1 MREGDK
7 MQITISNYNNIRNL
21 DYEIEDSKIN
31 FLFGI
36 SGCGKSS
43 IAKALTKKSSEDNIP
58 YNTENIPFVEVN
70 QGSITFNEY
79 EMFDLDY
86 MKRVLIE
93 KQDGTDIYHIM
104 IGNNGELNALKEEYN
119 KYIESLLMQRENIFN
134 IKGKIDTLINDLKI
148 SYTRSNDYRN
158 GCIIKKITK
167 NLDENKLNYLKSKNY
182 SNKQVKWFSDGKNT
196 DSYKNGKCPF
206 CNKKLSDYRKSIID
220 KITIIDAKS
229 FEKINAQNAIFNLLN
244 IKEPNWMKKKEVDK
258 FNKQIRM
265 YYDLLPQFEILTQY
279 INVASKTN
287 IFLDKLEK
295 ITVTKEMRILYPEIA
310 NEMDNFNNKYSN
322 IRKKLG
328 KIKSETDKLLKKN
341 RERINDYLNI
351 LGIPYEFFETNIND
365 DQKNAEFIIRAK
377 NSKNTDMQKDRVNN
391 LSYGERNLIGLII
404 FLISHKED
412 YFLIIDDPASSYDEY
427 RRKVIF
433 DMLYKCKGENTTMLV
448 LSHDH
453 IFAKYAIYHFEKSKE
468 KRYDRLGTLE
478 KLYYNQTGKI
488 DYIETY
494 NETIIKPIKKDN
506 FDSMTNFI
514 KERLKELP
522 HEINYLVAI
531 NLRLYYEINKASR
544 YHKEVYGYLSQI
556 LHRKEKS
563 EIIESLEKVNKTEND
578 ILSAIKDDLKIDYDV
593 LENEYKLGINIDS
606 MTNFEKLIFARENCS
621 KNKLGKEIKNELN
634 NIVHMNM
641 AYAICLNP
649 YEFNY
654 FSKFVY
660 NYLKND
666 LNITFN

>member
-1 MREGDK
+1 

-310 NEMDNFNNKYSN
+310 KEMDNFNNKYSN

-412 YFLIIDDPASSYDEY
+412 DFLIIDDPASSYDEY

-593 LENEYKLGINIDS
+593 LDNEYKLGINIDS

-621 KNKLGKEIKNELN
+621 KNKLGKEIKKELN

>member
-70 QGSITFNEY
+70 QGGITFNEY

-310 NEMDNFNNKYSN
+310 KEMDNFNNKYSN

-412 YFLIIDDPASSYDEY
+412 DFLIIDDPASSYDEY

-593 LENEYKLGINIDS
+593 LDNEYKLGINIDS

>member
-412 YFLIIDDPASSYDEY
+412 DFLIIDDPASSYDEY

>member
-148 SYTRSNDYRN
+148 GYTRSNDYRN

-412 YFLIIDDPASSYDEY
+412 DFLIIDDPASSYDEY

-578 ILSAIKDDLKIDYDV
+578 ILFAIKDDLKIDYDV
-593 LENEYKLGINIDS
+593 LDNEYKLGINIDS

>member
-1 MREGDK
+1 

-58 YNTENIPFVEVN
+58 YNTENISFVEVN

-310 NEMDNFNNKYSN
+310 KEMDNFNNKYSN

-412 YFLIIDDPASSYDEY
+412 DFLIIDDPASSYDEY

-593 LENEYKLGINIDS
+593 LDNEYKLGINIDS

>member
-1 MREGDK
+1 

-220 KITIIDAKS
+220 KITIIEAKS

-310 NEMDNFNNKYSN
+310 KEMDNFNNKYSN

-412 YFLIIDDPASSYDEY
+412 DFLIIDDPASSYDEY

-506 FDSMTNFI
+506 FDSMTDFI

-593 LENEYKLGINIDS
+593 LDNEYKLGINIDS

>member
-1 MREGDK
+1 

-310 NEMDNFNNKYSN
+310 NEMNNFNNKYSN

-377 NSKNTDMQKDRVNN
+377 NSKNTDTQKDRVNN

-412 YFLIIDDPASSYDEY
+412 DFLIIDDPASSYDEY

-578 ILSAIKDDLKIDYDV
+578 ILFAIKDDLKIDYDV
-593 LENEYKLGINIDS
+593 LDNEYKLGINIDS

>member
-1 MREGDK
+1 

-158 GCIIKKITK
+158 GCIIKKIPK

-310 NEMDNFNNKYSN
+310 KEMDNFNNKYSN

-412 YFLIIDDPASSYDEY
+412 DFLIIDDPASSYDEY

-593 LENEYKLGINIDS
+593 LDNEYKLGINIDS

>member
-1 MREGDK
+1 

-365 DQKNAEFIIRAK
+365 DQKNAEFIIREK

-412 YFLIIDDPASSYDEY
+412 DFLIIDDPASSYDEY

-593 LENEYKLGINIDS
+593 LDNEYKLGINIDS

>member
-182 SNKQVKWFSDGKNT
+182 SNKQVNWFSDGKNT

-412 YFLIIDDPASSYDEY
+412 DFLIIDDPASSYDEY

-578 ILSAIKDDLKIDYDV
+578 ILFAIKDDLKIDYDV
-593 LENEYKLGINIDS
+593 LDNEYKLGINIDS

>member
-1 MREGDK
+1 

-134 IKGKIDTLINDLKI
+134 IKGKIDTLINYLKI

-412 YFLIIDDPASSYDEY
+412 DFLIIDDPASSYDEY

-593 LENEYKLGINIDS
+593 LDNEYKLGINIDS

>member
-1 MREGDK
+1 

>member
-1 MREGDK
+1 

-229 FEKINAQNAIFNLLN
+229 FAKINAQNAIFNLLN

-310 NEMDNFNNKYSN
+310 NEMNNFNNKYSN

-412 YFLIIDDPASSYDEY
+412 DFLIIDDPASSYDEY

-578 ILSAIKDDLKIDYDV
+578 ILFAIKDDLKIDYDV
-593 LENEYKLGINIDS
+593 LDNEYKLGINIDS

>member
-1 MREGDK
+1 

-244 IKEPNWMKKKEVDK
+244 IKEPNWMKKREVDK

-310 NEMDNFNNKYSN
+310 KEMDNFNNKYSN

-377 NSKNTDMQKDRVNN
+377 NSKNTDTQKDRVNN

-412 YFLIIDDPASSYDEY
+412 DFLIIDDPASSYDEY

-478 KLYYNQTGKI
+478 KLYYNQSGKI

-593 LENEYKLGINIDS
+593 LDNEYKLGINIDS

>member
-1 MREGDK
+1 

-310 NEMDNFNNKYSN
+310 KEMDNFNNKYSN

-412 YFLIIDDPASSYDEY
+412 DFLIIDDPASSYDEY

-593 LENEYKLGINIDS
+593 LDNEYKLGINIDS
-606 MTNFEKLIFARENCS
+606 MTNFEKLIFTRENCS

>member
-412 YFLIIDDPASSYDEY
+412 DFLIIDDPASSYDEY

-448 LSHDH
+448 LSRDH

-514 KERLKELP
+514 KKRLKELP
-522 HEINYLVAI
+522 HEINYLLAI

-593 LENEYKLGINIDS
+593 LDNEYKLGINIDS

>member
-1 MREGDK
+1 

-310 NEMDNFNNKYSN
+310 KEMDNFNNKYSN

-412 YFLIIDDPASSYDEY
+412 DFLIIDDPASSYDEY

-593 LENEYKLGINIDS
+593 LDNEYKLGINIDS

-660 NYLKND
+660 NYS
-666 LNITFN
+666 

>member
-1 MREGDK
+1 

-148 SYTRSNDYRN
+148 GYTRSNDYRN

-412 YFLIIDDPASSYDEY
+412 DFLIIDDPASSYDEY

-593 LENEYKLGINIDS
+593 LDNEYKLGINIDS

-641 AYAICLNP
+641 AIC
-649 YEFNY
+649 
-654 FSKFVY
+654 
-660 NYLKND
+660 D
-666 LNITFN
+666 LFESL

>member
-1 MREGDK
+1 

-310 NEMDNFNNKYSN
+310 KEIDNFNNKYSN

-412 YFLIIDDPASSYDEY
+412 DFLIIDDPASSYDEY

-593 LENEYKLGINIDS
+593 LDNEYKLGINIDS

>member
-310 NEMDNFNNKYSN
+310 KEMDNFNNKYSN

-412 YFLIIDDPASSYDEY
+412 DFLIIDDPASSYDEY

-563 EIIESLEKVNKTEND
+563 EIIESLEKANKTEND

-593 LENEYKLGINIDS
+593 LDNEYKLGINIDS
-606 MTNFEKLIFARENCS
+606 MTNFEKLIFTRENCS

>member
-1 MREGDK
+1 

-310 NEMDNFNNKYSN
+310 KEMDNFNNKYSN

-412 YFLIIDDPASSYDEY
+412 DFLIIDDPTSSYDEY

-563 EIIESLEKVNKTEND
+563 EIIESLEKANKTEND
-578 ILSAIKDDLKIDYDV
+578 ILSAIKDYLKIDYDV
-593 LENEYKLGINIDS
+593 LDNEYKLGINIDS
-606 MTNFEKLIFARENCS
+606 MTNFEKLIFTRENCS

>member
-1 MREGDK
+1 
-7 MQITISNYNNIRNL
+7 MQITISNYNNIRNF

-310 NEMDNFNNKYSN
+310 NEMNNFNNKYSN

-412 YFLIIDDPASSYDEY
+412 DFLIIDDPASSYDEY

-578 ILSAIKDDLKIDYDV
+578 ILFAIKDDLKIDYDV
-593 LENEYKLGINIDS
+593 LDNEYKLGINIDS

>member
-310 NEMDNFNNKYSN
+310 KEMDNFNNKYSN

-412 YFLIIDDPASSYDEY
+412 DFLIIDDPTSSYDEY

-468 KRYDRLGTLE
+468 K
-478 KLYYNQTGKI
+478 
-488 DYIETY
+488 
-494 NETIIKPIKKDN
+494 
-506 FDSMTNFI
+506 
-514 KERLKELP
+514 
-522 HEINYLVAI
+522 
-531 NLRLYYEINKASR
+531 
-544 YHKEVYGYLSQI
+544 
-556 LHRKEKS
+556 S
-563 EIIESLEKVNKTEND
+563 EIIESLEKANKTEND

-593 LENEYKLGINIDS
+593 LDNEYKLGINIDS
-606 MTNFEKLIFARENCS
+606 MTNFEKLIFTRENCS

>member
-1 MREGDK
+1 

-310 NEMDNFNNKYSN
+310 KEMDNFNNKYSN

-412 YFLIIDDPASSYDEY
+412 DFLIIDDPTSSYDEY

-468 KRYDRLGTLE
+468 K
-478 KLYYNQTGKI
+478 
-488 DYIETY
+488 
-494 NETIIKPIKKDN
+494 
-506 FDSMTNFI
+506 
-514 KERLKELP
+514 
-522 HEINYLVAI
+522 
-531 NLRLYYEINKASR
+531 
-544 YHKEVYGYLSQI
+544 
-556 LHRKEKS
+556 S
-563 EIIESLEKVNKTEND
+563 EIIESLEKANKTEND

-593 LENEYKLGINIDS
+593 LDNEYKLGINIDS
-606 MTNFEKLIFARENCS
+606 MTNFEKLIFTRENCS

>member
-1 MREGDK
+1 

-310 NEMDNFNNKYSN
+310 KEMDNFNNKYSN

-412 YFLIIDDPASSYDEY
+412 DFLIIDDPASPYDEY

-593 LENEYKLGINIDS
+593 LDNEYKLGINIDS

>member
-1 MREGDK
+1 

-244 IKEPNWMKKKEVDK
+244 IKEPNWMKKREVDK

-310 NEMDNFNNKYSN
+310 KEMDNFNNKYSN

-412 YFLIIDDPASSYDEY
+412 DFLIIDDPASSYDEY

-593 LENEYKLGINIDS
+593 LDNEYKLGINIDS
-606 MTNFEKLIFARENCS
+606 MTNFEKLIFTRENCS

>member
-1 MREGDK
+1 
-7 MQITISNYNNIRNL
+7 
-21 DYEIEDSKIN
+21 
-31 FLFGI
+31 
-36 SGCGKSS
+36 
-43 IAKALTKKSSEDNIP
+43 
-58 YNTENIPFVEVN
+58 
-70 QGSITFNEY
+70 
-79 EMFDLDY
+79 
-86 MKRVLIE
+86 
-93 KQDGTDIYHIM
+93 
-104 IGNNGELNALKEEYN
+104 
-119 KYIESLLMQRENIFN
+119 MQRENIFN

-412 YFLIIDDPASSYDEY
+412 DFLIIDDPASSYDEY

-556 LHRKEKS
+556 LHRKEKV
-563 EIIESLEKVNKTEND
+563 K
-578 ILSAIKDDLKIDYDV
+578 
-593 LENEYKLGINIDS
+593 
-606 MTNFEKLIFARENCS
+606 
-621 KNKLGKEIKNELN
+621 
-634 NIVHMNM
+634 
-641 AYAICLNP
+641 
-649 YEFNY
+649 
-654 FSKFVY
+654 
-660 NYLKND
+660 
-666 LNITFN
+666 

>member
-412 YFLIIDDPASSYDEY
+412 DFLIIDDPASSYDEY

-578 ILSAIKDDLKIDYDV
+578 ILFAIKDDLKIDYDV
-593 LENEYKLGINIDS
+593 LDNEYKLGINIDS

>member
-1 MREGDK
+1 

-310 NEMDNFNNKYSN
+310 NEMNDFNNKYSN

-412 YFLIIDDPASSYDEY
+412 DFLIIDDPASSYDEY

-578 ILSAIKDDLKIDYDV
+578 ILFAIKDDLKIDYDV
-593 LENEYKLGINIDS
+593 LDNEYKLGINIDS

>member
-1 MREGDK
+1 

-310 NEMDNFNNKYSN
+310 KEMDNFNNKYSN

-412 YFLIIDDPASSYDEY
+412 DFLIIDDPASSYDEY

-593 LENEYKLGINIDS
+593 LDNEYKLGINIDS

>member
-1 MREGDK
+1 

-322 IRKKLG
+322 IRKKQG

-412 YFLIIDDPASSYDEY
+412 DFLIIDDPASSYDEY

-593 LENEYKLGINIDS
+593 LDNEYKLGINIDS

>member
-134 IKGKIDTLINDLKI
+134 IKGKIDTLINYLKI

-412 YFLIIDDPASSYDEY
+412 DFLIIDDPASSYDEY

-593 LENEYKLGINIDS
+593 LDNEYKLGINIDS

>member
-1 MREGDK
+1 

-244 IKEPNWMKKKEVDK
+244 IKEPNWMKKKEIDK

-412 YFLIIDDPASSYDEY
+412 DFLIIDDPASSYDEY

-468 KRYDRLGTLE
+468 KRYDRLSTLE

-593 LENEYKLGINIDS
+593 LDNEYKLGINIDS

>member
-1 MREGDK
+1 

-310 NEMDNFNNKYSN
+310 KEMDNFNNKYSN

-412 YFLIIDDPASSYDEY
+412 DFLIIDDPESSYDEY

-593 LENEYKLGINIDS
+593 LDNEYKLGINIDS

>member
-1 MREGDK
+1 

-310 NEMDNFNNKYSN
+310 NEMNNFNNKYSN

-328 KIKSETDKLLKKN
+328 KIKCETDKLLKKN

-412 YFLIIDDPASSYDEY
+412 DFLIIDDPASSYDEY

-578 ILSAIKDDLKIDYDV
+578 ILFAIKDDLKIDYDV
-593 LENEYKLGINIDS
+593 LDNEYKLGINIDS

>member
-310 NEMDNFNNKYSN
+310 NEMNNFNNKYSN

-412 YFLIIDDPASSYDEY
+412 DFLIIDDPASSYDEY

-578 ILSAIKDDLKIDYDV
+578 ILFAIKDDLKIDYDV
-593 LENEYKLGINIDS
+593 LDNEYKLGINIDS

>member
-412 YFLIIDDPASSYDEY
+412 DFLIIDDTASSYDEY

-593 LENEYKLGINIDS
+593 LDNEYKLGINIDS

>member
-1 MREGDK
+1 

-310 NEMDNFNNKYSN
+310 KEMDNFNNKYSN

-377 NSKNTDMQKDRVNN
+377 NSKNTEMQKDRVNN

-412 YFLIIDDPASSYDEY
+412 DFLIIDDPASSYDEY

-593 LENEYKLGINIDS
+593 LDNEYKLGINIDS